1 MCGSLPCSKSL
12 QRQPKVRPLTSGRSS
27 VNVRR
32 DRTARH
38 TPARAGSSWRIDVSH
53 NPRFTLSEI
62 GLDKFM
68 RISVAAETEP
78 AERRLHH
85 RILARLR
92 FSITSDSARQVRYQ
106 AGHEIE
112 RLSRLRHPREGARRI
127 LIGAF
132 AVLIALAPIARA
144 GPRPSL
150 DDRARHIAIPAG
162 AATFAIHC

>member
-1 MCGSLPCSKSL
+1 
-12 QRQPKVRPLTSGRSS
+12 
-27 VNVRR
+27 
-32 DRTARH
+32 
-38 TPARAGSSWRIDVSH
+38 
-53 NPRFTLSEI
+53 
-62 GLDKFM
+62 M

-78 AERRLHH
+78 AERLRGLESGADDFLTKPVDYNTSLARVRSLVRMKRLLD

-112 RLSRLRHPREGARRI
+112 RLSRLRHPREGTRRI

-132 AVLIALAPIARA
+132 AVLMALAPIARA